1 MEIIYMGRGCG
12 KTMELIKRSSE
23 NNIPILVYCS
33 SEKFRIMEKAKTYGY
48 KIPNPIV
55 YSESSLK
62 GVGEVYVDN
71 AEMFLQSVV
80 GTKLAGIT
88 ISCD

>member
-12 KTMELIKRSSE
+12 KTMEIIKRSSE
-23 NNIPILVYCS
+23 NDIPILVYS
-33 SEKFRIMEKAKTYGY
+33 DSEKFRIMEKAKTYGY
-48 KIPNPIV
+48 EIPNPIV
-55 YSESSLK
+55 YNESSLR
-62 GVGEVYVDN
+62 GFREVYVDN